1 MSLFLFRSQNIRKS
15 SELTSLSLTDHD
27 YESLSQLPRIEGLS
41 RRLSSAG
48 NWDLMQFG
56 PNASPASER
65 RFGEAPGDQT
75 SKTTGL
81 SSSGYIDS
89 DMKLE
94 QQ

>member
-1 MSLFLFRSQNIRKS
+1 
-15 SELTSLSLTDHD
+15 
-27 YESLSQLPRIEGLS
+27 
-41 RRLSSAG
+41 
-48 NWDLMQFG
+48 MQFG